1 MTYRELINEVLRRL
15 REDQIETDWSGNL
28 STANGVTDYQKMIG
42 DFINDAKYEVEHYWD
57 WQNLR
62 VTAGITTVADTMS
75 YALVGAG
82 SDFRVLD
89 VIDTS
94 TGSHLKQ
101 VGSAKLNAKAFP
113 VASQATGEASEYGF
127 NGIDDN
133 LDMVVDLWP
142 KPNDARQINFN
153 IVKPQDKLQT
163 ATTHLYVNPQ
173 AVILGAYMR
182 ALSERGED
190 GGTQV
195 SVAAAEFQNVLSR
208 AIEIDAGKTQYE
220 TDWYAN

>member
-1 MTYRELINEVLRRL
+1 MTYREIINEVLRRL
-15 REDQIETDWSGNL
+15 REDQIESDWSGNL
-28 STANGVTDYQKMIG
+28 STASGPTDYQKMIG
-42 DFINDAKYEVEHYWD
+42 DFVNDAKYEVEHYWD
-57 WQNLR
+57 WQTLR
-62 VTAGITTVADTMS
+62 VTAAINTVADTMS
-75 YALVGAG
+75 YSLVGSG

-89 VIDTS
+89 VVDTT
-94 TGSHLKQ
+94 TGLLLKQ
-101 VGSAKLNAKAFP
+101 VASSALNKKAFP
-113 VASQATGEASEYGF
+113 VSSQATGQASEYGF
-127 NGIDDN
+127 NGIDAN
-133 LDMVVDLWP
+133 LDTVVDLWP
-142 KPNDARQINFN
+142 KPNDVRQINFN

-163 ATTHLYVNPQ
+163 ATTSLYVNPQ
-173 AVILGAYMR
+173 AVILGTYVR

>member
-1 MTYRELINEVLRRL
+1 MTYKELINEVLRRL
-15 REDQIETDWSGNL
+15 REDQITSDWSGAL
-28 STANGVTDYQKMIG
+28 ATATGPTDYQKMIG
-42 DFINDAKYEVEHYWD
+42 DFVNDAKYEVEHYWD
-57 WQNLR
+57 WQTLR
-62 VTAGITTVADTMS
+62 VTAGINTQNGDMS

-89 VIDTS
+89 VIDTT
-94 TGSHLKQ
+94 TGRHLKQ
-101 VGSAKLNAKAFP
+101 IPSTELNNKAFP
-113 VASQATGEASEYGF
+113 VSDQVTGEAYQYGF

-142 KPNDARQINFN
+142 IPDDQRQINFN
-153 IVKPQDKLQT
+153 IVKPQDKLYL
-163 ATTHLYVNPQ
+163 ATTQIYVNPQ
-173 AVILGAYMR
+173 AVILGAYVR

-195 SVAAAEFQNVLSR
+195 SVAAGEYQNVLSR
-208 AIEIDAGKTQYE
+208 AVQIDSSKTQYE